1 MSHRLTAQENPET
14 DRTSGWVIFAGIIA
28 AMAALLNLLYGFTM
42 LFNDEWVALAPRA
55 VISFNL
61 TTAGA
66 ATLFLGVLQLMVALG
81 IFNGDLWARVVGIV
95 AAGLNVLVQM
105 GFMSIYPQWSWLLIG
120 VNVLLIY
127 GLAVHGDE
135 VAKF

>member
-1 MSHRLTAQENPET
+1 MTTQENIGT
-14 DRTSGWVIFAGIIA
+14 DRTSGWVIFAGTIA
-28 AMAALLNLLYGFTM
+28 AMAAVLNVVYGLTM
-42 LFNDEWVALAPRA
+42 LFNSEWVALAPRA
-55 VISFNL
+55 IISFDL

-66 ATLFLGVLQLMVALG
+66 VTLFLGILQVMVALG
-81 IFNGDLWARVVGIV
+81 IFNGDLWARVVGMV
-95 AAGLNVLVQM
+95 AAGLNILVQM

-120 VNVLLIY
+120 VNGLLIY

>member
-1 MSHRLTAQENPET
+1 MTTQDNPDT
-14 DRTSGWVIFAGIIA
+14 DRTSGWVIFAGVIA
-28 AMAALLNLLYGFTM
+28 SMGALLNLVYGFTM
-42 LFNDEWVALAPRA
+42 LFNDEWVVLAPRA
-55 VISFNL
+55 VISFDL

-66 ATLFLGVLQLMVALG
+66 ATLFLGVLGLMVALG

-95 AAGLNVLVQM
+95 AAGLNILVQM

-120 VNVLLIY
+120 VNALLIY

>member
-1 MSHRLTAQENPET
+1 MTLRENPDT
-14 DRTSGWVIFAGIIA
+14 DRTSGWVIYAGTLA
-28 AMAALLNLLYGFTM
+28 AMAGVLNILYGLTM
-42 LFNDEWVALAPRA
+42 LFNDEWVVLAPRA
-55 VISFNL
+55 VISFDL

-66 ATLFLGVLQLMVALG
+66 VTLFLGILHVMIALG
-81 IFNGDLWARVVGIV
+81 IFNGDLWARVVGMV
-95 AAGLNVLVQM
+95 AGGLNILVQM

-120 VNVLLIY
+120 ANGLLVY

>member
-1 MSHRLTAQENPET
+1 MTARENPGT
-14 DRTSGWVIFAGIIA
+14 NRTSGWVVFAGIVA
-28 AMAALLNLLYGFTM
+28 VMAAILNVLYGLTM
-42 LFNDEWVALAPRA
+42 LFNNEWVVLAPRS
-55 VISFNL
+55 VISFDL

-66 ATLFLGVLQLMVALG
+66 VALFLGILQLMVALG

-95 AAGLNVLVQM
+95 AAGLNILVQM

-120 VNVLLIY
+120 VNGLLIY

>member
-1 MSHRLTAQENPET
+1 MTTRENPET
-14 DRTSGWVIFAGIIA
+14 DRTSGWVIFAGTIA
-28 AMAALLNLLYGFTM
+28 SMAALLNLVYGLTM
-42 LFNDEWVALAPRA
+42 LFNDEWVVLAPRA
-55 VISFNL
+55 VISFDL

-66 ATLFLGVLQLMVALG
+66 ATLFLGILQLMVALG

-95 AAGLNVLVQM
+95 AGGLNILVQM

-120 VNVLLIY
+120 INALLIY

>member
-1 MSHRLTAQENPET
+1 MTAQENPGT
-14 DRTSGWVIFAGIIA
+14 DRTSGWVIFAGTIA
-28 AMAALLNLLYGFTM
+28 AMAAVLNVVYGLTM
-42 LFNDEWVALAPRA
+42 LFNSEWVALAPRA
-55 VISFNL
+55 IISFDL

-66 ATLFLGVLQLMVALG
+66 VTLFLGILQLMVALG
-81 IFNGDLWARVVGIV
+81 IFNGDLWARVVGMV
-95 AAGLNVLVQM
+95 AAGLNILVQM

-120 VNVLLIY
+120 VNGLLIY